1 MKKHIF
7 TAAIALTFA
16 AAAHAAAPC
25 DTTTDEKAPLPLF
38 YSARKGNTANVRCL
52 LDAGA
57 DVNDADKDGWTALMY
72 AAVQGH
78 TTPCARSLT
87 RVQTST
93 PPMHKAGRR

>member
-16 AAAHAAAPC
+16 AAAPC

-38 YSARKGNTANVRCL
+38 YSTRKGNTANVRCL
-52 LDAGA
+52 LDA
-57 DVNDADKDGWTALMY
+57 ALMY